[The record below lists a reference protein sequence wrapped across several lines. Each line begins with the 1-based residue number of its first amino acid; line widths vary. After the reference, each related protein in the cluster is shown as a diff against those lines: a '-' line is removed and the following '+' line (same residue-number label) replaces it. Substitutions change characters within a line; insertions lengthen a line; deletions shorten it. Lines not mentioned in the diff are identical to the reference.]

1 MTYKELLEEL
11 KKLDSGQLNQRVAVH
26 LINANDFVPVQ
37 YVGTAAGLGIFYTDR
52 IVLGSDTR

>member
-11 KKLDSGQLNQRVAVH
+11 KKLNSEQLNQRVAVH
-26 LINANDFVPVQ
+26 LINADDFVPVQ